1 MCFLTFGMRFMFFS
15 YMFKCVLDIMYFFVF
30 SDMFLTFLLSHI
42 FIHVSSLF
50 MYFSSVFLDSLDIF
64 HIYIYIYIYIFMF
77 MYVLT
82 VSCIFISFHAFL
94 CCCWHSICL

>member
-1 MCFLTFGMRFMFFS
+1 
-15 YMFKCVLDIMYFFVF
+15 MFKCVLDIMYFFVF

-64 HIYIYIYIYIFMF
+64 HIYIYIYIYVYVCSYSFMHF
-77 MYVLT
+77 HKF
-82 VSCIFISFHAFL
+82 SCIFMLLLAFYMFVMFV
-94 CCCWHSICL
+94 

>member
-64 HIYIYIYIYIFMF
+64 HIYIYLCLCMF
-77 MYVLT
+77 LQ
-82 VSCIFISFHAFL
+82 FHAF
-94 CCCWHSICL
+94 S